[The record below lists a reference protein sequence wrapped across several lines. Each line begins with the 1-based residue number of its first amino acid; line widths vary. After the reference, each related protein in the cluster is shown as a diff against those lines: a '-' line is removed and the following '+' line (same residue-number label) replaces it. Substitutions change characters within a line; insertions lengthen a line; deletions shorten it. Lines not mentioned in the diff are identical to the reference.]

1 MILGLAVGFEL
12 VFSWLIVLFGY
23 EVNVILLVQ
32 IKKLFVILFYFY
44 FFIGLGFGTPLA
56 TVLWCSSAVKL
67 LATKKAWW
75 SRLYKTC

>member
-23 EVNVILLVQ
+23 EVNVILPVQ

-44 FFIGLGFGTPLA
+44 FFIGWRIRH
-56 TVLWCSSAVKL
+56 TVASGVML
-67 LATKKAWW
+67 
-75 SRLYKTC
+75 